1 MRLETTAIVLALVLV
16 TACTS
21 SKPRYEYAPDMVDSL
36 AYESF
41 SASPVTRDGK
51 TMIAPAP
58 GTIARGAKPFRYDPG
73 PGEAARAGRELVNP
87 VQRTDEA
94 LARGDRMFQ
103 IFCTPCHGAR
113 GLGDGPM
120 IPAFSKP
127 PSLLDVR
134 ARTLPDGHIFHIISR
149 GQNQMP
155 AHAIQITPEDRWKI
169 IHFIRSLQD

>member
-51 TMIAPAP
+51 TMLAPAP

-94 LARGDRMFQ
+94 LAR
-103 IFCTPCHGAR
+103 AR
-113 GLGDGPM
+113 RKGLGDE
-120 IPAFSKP
+120 
-127 PSLLDVR
+127 R
-134 ARTLPDGHIFHIISR
+134 AAVGIGQMVASSPTLPINIYFAYSVARFSR
-149 GQNQMP
+149 
-155 AHAIQITPEDRWKI
+155 ITVTLI
-169 IHFIRSLQD
+169 